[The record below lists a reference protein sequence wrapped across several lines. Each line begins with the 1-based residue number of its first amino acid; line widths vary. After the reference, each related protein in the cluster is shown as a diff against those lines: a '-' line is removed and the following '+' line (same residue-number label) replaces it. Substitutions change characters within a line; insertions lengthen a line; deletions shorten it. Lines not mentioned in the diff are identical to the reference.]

1 MPLSTHLKHLLTA
14 AICSCPA
21 FAFTACAHPPATPE
35 ARVEYEGHN
44 DPAEPAN
51 RVVFRGNRFVD
62 DNALQPVARAYK
74 EHVPGRVQKSIHNF
88 TKNLSQPTVALND
101 VLQGNL
107 SRSWNTIQRFVIN
120 TTIGGA
126 GLFDVAT
133 DWDRPGHEA
142 DFGQTLGVW
151 GVGPGPSV
159 QLPLLGPSNVRDTVG
174 MVVDIV
180 ANPTTLIPGS
190 AITTVNTVATG
201 AGVVDG
207 RARALGATDTL
218 ERDSL
223 DYYAAARSAA
233 AQRREALVTE
243 GKAGEVGRTEEGNDT
258 APLPS
263 PETE

>member
-14 AICSCPA
+14 AICSCSA
-21 FAFTACAHPPATPE
+21 FAFTACTHPPATTE
-35 ARVEYEGHN
+35 ARIEYERHN

-62 DNALQPVARAYK
+62 DNALQPVARTYK

-88 TKNLSQPTVALND
+88 AENLSQPTVALND
-101 VLQGNL
+101 VLQGNF

-180 ANPTTLIPGS
+180 ANPTTLIPGG

-207 RARALGATDTL
+207 RARALDATDTL

-223 DYYAAARSAA
+223 DYYAASRSAA
-233 AQRREALVTE
+233 AQRREALVAE
-243 GKAGEVGRTEEGNDT
+243 GKAGEIDRAKEGAPSAPAPATE
-258 APLPS
+258 
-263 PETE
+263 